1 MRRATVLLIP
11 AATLAVFCCHPAM
24 AYVGPGAGI
33 TILGALWSVILAIAL
48 AIGAVL
54 FWPIRVLI
62 RRRRNRASKAANER
76 TGASEPGRDN

>member
-1 MRRATVLLIP
+1 MRRVTVLLIP

-54 FWPIRVLI
+54 FWPIRVLV
-62 RRRRNRASKAANER
+62 RRRRNRASKAANEGA
-76 TGASEPGRDN
+76 GASGPGRDN

>member
-1 MRRATVLLIP
+1 MRRATGLLIP
-11 AATLAVFCCHPAM
+11 TATLALLCCYPAM

-76 TGASEPGRDN
+76 AGASEPGRDN

>member
-1 MRRATVLLIP
+1 MRRATVFLIP
-11 AATLAVFCCHPAM
+11 AATLALLCCHPAM

-62 RRRRNRASKAANER
+62 RRRRNRASKAVNDKA
-76 TGASEPGRDN
+76 GASRP

>member
-1 MRRATVLLIP
+1 
-11 AATLAVFCCHPAM
+11 M

-48 AIGAVL
+48 AVGAVL

-62 RRRRNRASKAANER
+62 RRRRNRSAKAANER
-76 TGASEPGRDN
+76 AGTSRPGSDN